1 MGEDEEV
8 LGSEPLRFEPCREV
22 LALCVATSD
31 VHGRSGEK
39 SGQDRFWDRESD
51 DAASES
57 GLNCTKGG
65 SSGAADD
72 ERELTEAER
81 VLSTER
87 LLIQA
92 TELGNELLLEEVYV
106 RSEGWATSKRRI
118 GDERL
123 TVARLPAKPWEGREK
138 RESAKTTGWFP
149 GRSEPRVNEL
159 DQGSGWGLRIED
171 GDAACSNLHH
181 LGVFRR
187 RMARNDLRD
196 FVGKPAAPCE
206 HDDFPPGTDVPE
218 NLSLREAP
226 PAREHGERRDLGG
239 ERRNEGEHVSCLVSP
254 VAALDQDEVRVMRLE
269 WNLALTPR
277 LAPGCR
283 RCLQ

>member
-8 LGSEPLRFEPCREV
+8 LGPEPLRFEPCREV

-39 SGQDRFWDRESD
+39 SGQDRFRDRKRD

-57 GLNCTKGG
+57 GLGGTKGS

-106 RSEGWATSKRRI
+106 CSEGWATSKRRI

-123 TVARLPAKPWEGREK
+123 LLPRLPAKPWEGREQ
-138 RESAKTTGWFP
+138 RECAKTRAGFP
-149 GRSEPRVNEL
+149 
-159 DQGSGWGLRIED
+159 
-171 GDAACSNLHH
+171 
-181 LGVFRR
+181 
-187 RMARNDLRD
+187 
-196 FVGKPAAPCE
+196 
-206 HDDFPPGTDVPE
+206 DDP
-218 NLSLREAP
+218 SLA
-226 PAREHGERRDLGG
+226 
-239 ERRNEGEHVSCLVSP
+239 
-254 VAALDQDEVRVMRLE
+254 
-269 WNLALTPR
+269 
-277 LAPGCR
+277 
-283 RCLQ
+283 